1 VSARVVSVGIVSLRL
16 APEPPEPT
24 VVTMPSVA
32 VSVVLG
38 PTFA

>member
-1 VSARVVSVGIVSLRL
+1 VSLRL
-16 APEPPEPT
+16 APEPLEPT
-24 VVTMPSVA
+24 VVATPSVA